1 MYVHP
6 FSNAPM
12 SSQTV
17 SLFQNILCLVEIC
30 QGKLENEEHCSSLL
44 WGISAGFGVWS
55 SGEQPPPPHQTHGK
69 VAPAGQHEHTGS
81 SLTHR
86 ARRVCDHTV
95 GTEYFFFLADR
106 VLIREQALPRPVMG
120 QCV

>member
-1 MYVHP
+1 
-6 FSNAPM
+6 M
-12 SSQTV
+12 SVGNMSGETGKRRTLSFTPLGHFCRIW
-17 SLFQNILCLVEIC
+17 SLV
-30 QGKLENEEHCSSLL
+30 L
-44 WGISAGFGVWS
+44 WGAAPS
-55 SGEQPPPPHQTHGK
+55 PHQTHGK